1 VSNGSNGERA
11 GVDMRQSNPI
21 SIAGGGGGSYTGGRG
36 FYAAQ
41 PSDASWSEW
50 STLQV
55 PPRPTR
61 SRSSR
66 PTLRTVSC
74 VVLCAGA
81 QVLAG
86 VVVRGQAAI
95 PERGRGG
102 ELVLGFGVERHIRV
116 QPVVDAL
123 PGLLL
128 LPALPASPAT
138 GTSSIP
144 RNYFNLFK
152 RSK

>member
-1 VSNGSNGERA
+1 MGATASGPGWTCASRIPSASREAAAATPAAAASTPPSPRT
-11 GVDMRQSNPI
+11 R
-21 SIAGGGGGSYTGGRG
+21 RG
-36 FYAAQ
+36 ASGPPSRYRRAQ
-41 PSDASWSEW
+41 PVSFPTDA
-50 STLQV
+50 QK
-55 PPRPTR
+55 R
-61 SRSSR
+61 
-66 PTLRTVSC
+66 VSC
-74 VVLCAGA
+74 VSLVVSCAGA

-86 VVVRGQAAI
+86 VVVRGEAAI

-102 ELVLGFGVERHIRV
+102 ELVLGLSVERHIRV

-144 RNYFNLFK
+144 RNYFNLF
-152 RSK
+152 